1 MVPFTCWAELLGL
14 EEELPER
21 CPALC
26 TSVKVKSKEK
36 NGQRRN
42 EKKKYVNNTL
52 IVAGYLFW
60 RRTIHTASQFLSV
73 RSRTQY
79 ALVFFR
85 AHHTE
90 TNSPIQN

>member
-1 MVPFTCWAELLGL
+1 MDKGEM
-14 EEELPER
+14 
-21 CPALC
+21 
-26 TSVKVKSKEK
+26 
-36 NGQRRN
+36 
-42 EKKKYVNNTL
+42 KKKKIYVNNTL